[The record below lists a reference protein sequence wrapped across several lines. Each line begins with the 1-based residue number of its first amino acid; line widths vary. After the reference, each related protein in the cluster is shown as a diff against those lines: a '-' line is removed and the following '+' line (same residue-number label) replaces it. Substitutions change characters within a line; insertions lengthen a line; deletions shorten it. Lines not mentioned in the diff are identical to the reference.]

1 MKQKVSFVFHWTK
14 GLQRKAE
21 FFCICYFWRT
31 KRKSTETITER
42 CFSCQNKSV
51 GQKLAWSCKKWK
63 SAKKAI
69 YALLARRPSI
79 DTELI
84 SGSKQFK
91 AQFRFWGVLITTLY
105 NLMLQ
110 SWYQKTAQP
119 LVNML
124 LYIFCNTI
132 GCHSNSKTPGGVL
145 GISSDG
151 DDRMEPKVKTQKNP
165 LGFQQNSKKSLD
177 QKLTPQ
183 NIPCRFCGP

>member
-1 MKQKVSFVFHWTK
+1 MYSVSLHQ
-14 GLQRKAE
+14 L
-21 FFCICYFWRT
+21 I
-31 KRKSTETITER
+31 
-42 CFSCQNKSV
+42 QNY
-51 GQKLAWSCKKWK
+51 L
-63 SAKKAI
+63 
-69 YALLARRPSI
+69 
-79 DTELI
+79 

-145 GISSDG
+145 RISSDG
-151 DDRMEPKVKTQKNP
+151 DDRMPKAKSQDPKKSFRLPAKHQKIPGPKINPPKNP
-165 LGFQQNSKKSLD
+165 MPILWPLKFPERGNAITQR
-177 QKLTPQ
+177 TPLEIECSCLFIHHTIWINMYPFSHRQ
-183 NIPCRFCGP
+183 SI

>member
-1 MKQKVSFVFHWTK
+1 MECSNLLVKPWRSRMKDEAKIIIHACILKFTDTQSDLIIIKMLLVLFYMYSVSLHQ
-14 GLQRKAE
+14 L
-21 FFCICYFWRT
+21 I
-31 KRKSTETITER
+31 
-42 CFSCQNKSV
+42 QNY
-51 GQKLAWSCKKWK
+51 L
-63 SAKKAI
+63 
-69 YALLARRPSI
+69 
-79 DTELI
+79 